1 MWLSQPLTTKVR
13 KDLTF
18 QIDWD
23 GVIVTCLLNPDKLV
37 VVCVVTSNAVRMW
50 LENTNLRKWDSA
62 QNHTVL
68 EQEQNVAVRSP
79 APGFPDKGLQILSR
93 SQSLVCVKMQRPGPP
108 ASEIFI
114 HLVWSG
120 ARTTVW
126 IFNKTL
132 RGSSA
137 GGPGTTLDLWSVKVS
152 PTSAGR
158 QASES
163 SQQRCAGLFP
173 GTWNL
178 LWLT

>member
-1 MWLSQPLTTKVR
+1 MWLLQPLATKVR

-18 QIDWD
+18 KIDWD
-23 GVIVTCLLNPDKLV
+23 GVIVTCLLNPDELA
-37 VVCVVTSNAVRMW
+37 VVCVVTSNAVGMW

-62 QNHTVL
+62 QNHTVF
-68 EQEQNVAVRSP
+68 EQEQKVAVRSP

-93 SQSLVCVKMQRPGPP
+93 SQSLVCVKMQRPGPR

-114 HLVWSG
+114 QLVWSG

-126 IFNKTL
+126 TFNKTL

-137 GGPGTTLDLWSVKVS
+137 AVPDTTLDLWSVKAS
-152 PTSAGR
+152 PTSTGR

-163 SQQRCAGLFP
+163 SQQRCARLFP
-173 GTWNL
+173 RTWNL